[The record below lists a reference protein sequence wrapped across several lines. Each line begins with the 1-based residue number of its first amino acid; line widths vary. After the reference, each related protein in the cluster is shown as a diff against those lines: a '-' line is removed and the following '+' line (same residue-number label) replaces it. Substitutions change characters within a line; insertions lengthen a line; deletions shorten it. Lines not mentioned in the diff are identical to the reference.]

1 MELEVKLEAFEG
13 PLDLLLHLIEKNKVD
28 IYDIPIVEITEQY
41 LDYVSK
47 MPKDDLDLASEFLVM
62 AATLIDIKSKM
73 LLPKEIDENGE
84 EIDPRA
90 ELVEKLIEYKMYK
103 YASVEL
109 RDMQVYAGKS
119 LYKEPTIPEEVSKY
133 QQPVDLD
140 QLLEGV
146 DLSKLNEIFQMVLKR
161 QVDKIDPVRS
171 KFGKIEMEEV
181 SLPDKIDYVANT
193 VRKKKK
199 CSFKQLLEKSKSK
212 VEVIVS
218 FLAVLE
224 LIKIGE
230 IEVHQESQVGA
241 QHEKNRFELQFQ
253 GLSTEDIE
261 LSVSDSRICADLIS
275 NAERKMNSLT
285 GGGNSSP

>member
-28 IYDIPIVEITEQY
+28 IYDITIVEITEQY

-199 CSFKQLLEKSKSK
+199 CNFKQLLEKSKSK

-230 IEVHQESQVGA
+230 IEVHQEKTFG
-241 QHEKNRFELQFQ
+241 
-253 GLSTEDIE
+253 DIYI
-261 LSVSDSRICADLIS
+261 DSIV
-275 NAERKMNSLT
+275 
-285 GGGNSSP
+285 

>member
-1 MELEVKLEAFEG
+1 MELEVRLQAFEG

-62 AATLIDIKSKM
+62 AATLIDIKSRM

-103 YASVEL
+103 YAAVEL

-119 LYKEPTIPEEVSKY
+119 MYKQPTVPEEVSKY
-133 QQPVDLD
+133 EPPVNLDSLLADVDLN
-140 QLLEGV
+140 
-146 DLSKLNEIFQMVLKR
+146 KLNDIFQMVLKR

-181 SLPDKIDYVANT
+181 SLPDKISYVSTT
-193 VRKKKK
+193 VKKRKKCK
-199 CSFKQLLEKSKSK
+199 FKQLLEEAHSK

-218 FLAVLE
+218 FLAILE
-224 LIKIGE
+224 LIKVGE
-230 IEVHQESQVGA
+230 IEVRQDETFGEIYIDS
-241 QHEKNRFELQFQ
+241 
-253 GLSTEDIE
+253 IE
-261 LSVSDSRICADLIS
+261 
-275 NAERKMNSLT
+275 
-285 GGGNSSP
+285 

>member
-1 MELEVKLEAFEG
+1 MELEVKLQAFEG

-62 AATLIDIKSKM
+62 AATLIDIKSRM

-103 YASVEL
+103 YAAVEL

-119 LYKEPTIPEEVSKY
+119 MYKQPTVPEEVSKY
-133 QQPVDLD
+133 EPPVNLDSLLADVDLN
-140 QLLEGV
+140 
-146 DLSKLNEIFQMVLKR
+146 KLNDIFQMVLKR

-181 SLPDKIDYVANT
+181 SLLDKITYVST
-193 VRKKKK
+193 TLKKRKKCK
-199 CSFKQLLEKSKSK
+199 FKQLLEEAHSK

-218 FLAVLE
+218 FLAILE
-224 LIKIGE
+224 LIKVGE
-230 IEVHQESQVGA
+230 IEVRQDETFG
-241 QHEKNRFELQFQ
+241 EIYID
-253 GLSTEDIE
+253 STE
-261 LSVSDSRICADLIS
+261 
-275 NAERKMNSLT
+275 
-285 GGGNSSP
+285 

>member
-1 MELEVKLEAFEG
+1 MELEVKLQAFEG

-62 AATLIDIKSKM
+62 AATLIDIKSRM

-103 YASVEL
+103 YAAVEL

-119 LYKEPTIPEEVSKY
+119 MYKQPTVPEEVSKY
-133 QQPVDLD
+133 EPPVNLDSLLADVDLN
-140 QLLEGV
+140 
-146 DLSKLNEIFQMVLKR
+146 KLNDIFQMVLKR

-181 SLPDKIDYVANT
+181 SLPDKITYVSTT
-193 VRKKKK
+193 VKKRKKCK
-199 CSFKQLLEKSKSK
+199 FKQLLEEAHSK
-212 VEVIVS
+212 VEIIVS
-218 FLAVLE
+218 FLAILE
-224 LIKIGE
+224 LIKVGE
-230 IEVHQESQVGA
+230 IEVRQDETFG
-241 QHEKNRFELQFQ
+241 EIYID
-253 GLSTEDIE
+253 STE
-261 LSVSDSRICADLIS
+261 
-275 NAERKMNSLT
+275 
-285 GGGNSSP
+285 

>member
-1 MELEVKLEAFEG
+1 MELEVKLQAFEG

-62 AATLIDIKSKM
+62 AATLIDIKSRM

-103 YASVEL
+103 YAAVEL

-119 LYKEPTIPEEVSKY
+119 MYKQSTVPEEVSKY
-133 QQPVDLD
+133 EPPVNLDSLLADVDLN
-140 QLLEGV
+140 
-146 DLSKLNEIFQMVLKR
+146 KLNDIFQMVLKR

-181 SLPDKIDYVANT
+181 SLPDKISYVSTT
-193 VRKKKK
+193 VKKRKKCK
-199 CSFKQLLEKSKSK
+199 FKQLLEEAHSK

-218 FLAVLE
+218 FLAILE
-224 LIKIGE
+224 LIKVGE
-230 IEVHQESQVGA
+230 IEVRQDETFGEIYIDS
-241 QHEKNRFELQFQ
+241 
-253 GLSTEDIE
+253 IE
-261 LSVSDSRICADLIS
+261 
-275 NAERKMNSLT
+275 
-285 GGGNSSP
+285 

>member
-1 MELEVKLEAFEG
+1 MELEVKLQAFEG

-62 AATLIDIKSKM
+62 AATLIDIKSRM

-103 YASVEL
+103 YAAVEL

-119 LYKEPTIPEEVSKY
+119 MYKQPTVPEEVSKY
-133 QQPVDLD
+133 EPPVNLDYLLADVDLN
-140 QLLEGV
+140 
-146 DLSKLNEIFQMVLKR
+146 KLNDIFQMVLKR

-181 SLPDKIDYVANT
+181 SLPDKITYVSTT
-193 VRKKKK
+193 VKKRKKCK
-199 CSFKQLLEKSKSK
+199 FKQLLEKAHSK

-218 FLAVLE
+218 FLAILE
-224 LIKIGE
+224 LIKVGE
-230 IEVHQESQVGA
+230 IEVRQDETFG
-241 QHEKNRFELQFQ
+241 EIYID
-253 GLSTEDIE
+253 STE
-261 LSVSDSRICADLIS
+261 
-275 NAERKMNSLT
+275 
-285 GGGNSSP
+285 

>member
-28 IYDIPIVEITEQY
+28 IYDIPIVTITEQY

-73 LLPKEIDENGE
+73 LLPKEVDENGE

-103 YASVEL
+103 YAATEL
-109 RDMQVYAGKS
+109 RDMQLYAGKS
-119 LYKEPTIPEEVSKY
+119 LYKEPTIPDDVSKY

-140 QLLEGV
+140 DLLKDV
-146 DLSKLNEIFQMVLKR
+146 DLSKLNDIFQMVLKR

-181 SLPDKIDYVANT
+181 SLPDKIEYVST
-193 VRKKKK
+193 TIKKRKK
-199 CSFKQLLEKSKSK
+199 CSFKQLLEQSKSK

-218 FLAVLE
+218 FLAILE

-230 IEVHQESQVGA
+230 IEVHQDNTFG
-241 QHEKNRFELQFQ
+241 
-253 GLSTEDIE
+253 DIYI
-261 LSVSDSRICADLIS
+261 DSI
-275 NAERKMNSLT
+275 E
-285 GGGNSSP
+285 

>member
-1 MELEVKLEAFEG
+1 MVELEVKLEAFEG

-62 AATLIDIKSKM
+62 AATLIDIKSRM
-73 LLPKEIDENGE
+73 LLPKEVDENGE

-103 YASVEL
+103 YAAGEL

-119 LYKEPTIPEEVSKY
+119 MYKEPTVPDEVKKY
-133 QQPVDLD
+133 EPPVDLD
-140 QLLEGV
+140 SLLSDV
-146 DLSKLNEIFQMVLKR
+146 DLTKLNEVFQMVLKR
-161 QVDKIDPVRS
+161 QMDKIDPVRS

-181 SLPDKIDYVANT
+181 SLPDKMNYVSET
-193 VRKKKK
+193 LKKEKR
-199 CSFKQLLEKSKSK
+199 CSFRQLLEKENSKI
-212 VEVIVS
+212 EIIVS

-224 LIKIGE
+224 LIKIGA
-230 IEVHQESQVGA
+230 IEVHQENTFDEIYINS
-241 QHEKNRFELQFQ
+241 
-253 GLSTEDIE
+253 IE
-261 LSVSDSRICADLIS
+261 
-275 NAERKMNSLT
+275 
-285 GGGNSSP
+285 

>member
-1 MELEVKLEAFEG
+1 MELEVKLQAFEG

-62 AATLIDIKSKM
+62 AATLIDIKSRM

-103 YASVEL
+103 YAATEL

-119 LYKEPTIPEEVSKY
+119 MYKEPTVPEEVRKY
-133 QQPVDLD
+133 EQPVDLD
-140 QLLEGV
+140 QLLSGV
-146 DLSKLNEIFQMVLKR
+146 NLSKLNEIFQMVLKR

-181 SLPDKIDYVANT
+181 SLPEKMEFVSTTI
-193 VRKKKK
+193 KKRKK
-199 CSFKQLLEKSKSK
+199 CSFKQLLQTSKSK

-218 FLAVLE
+218 FLAILE
-224 LIKIGE
+224 LIKVGE
-230 IEVHQESQVGA
+230 IEVRQDETFG
-241 QHEKNRFELQFQ
+241 
-253 GLSTEDIE
+253 DIYI
-261 LSVSDSRICADLIS
+261 DSI
-275 NAERKMNSLT
+275 E
-285 GGGNSSP
+285 

>member
-1 MELEVKLEAFEG
+1 MVELEVKLEAFEG

-47 MPKDDLDLASEFLVM
+47 MPKDDLDMASEFLVM
-62 AATLIDIKSKM
+62 AATLIDIKSRM

-103 YASVEL
+103 YAAGEL

-119 LYKEPTIPEEVSKY
+119 MYKEPTVPDEVRKY
-133 QQPVDLD
+133 EPPIDLDLLLKDVDLT
-140 QLLEGV
+140 
-146 DLSKLNEIFQMVLKR
+146 KLNEIFQMVLKR
-161 QVDKIDPVRS
+161 QMDKIDPVRS

-181 SLPDKIDYVANT
+181 SLPDKMNYVSDT
-193 VRKKKK
+193 LKKKK
-199 CSFKQLLEKSKSK
+199 RCSFRQLLDNQNSKI
-212 VEVIVS
+212 EIIVS

-224 LIKIGE
+224 LIKIGA
-230 IEVHQESQVGA
+230 IEVHQE
-241 QHEKNRFELQFQ
+241 KTFD
-253 GLSTEDIE
+253 DIY
-261 LSVSDSRICADLIS
+261 I
-275 NAERKMNSLT
+275 NSIE
-285 GGGNSSP
+285 

>member
-199 CSFKQLLEKSKSK
+199 CNFKQLLEKSKSK

-230 IEVHQESQVGA
+230 IEVHQEKTFV
-241 QHEKNRFELQFQ
+241 
-253 GLSTEDIE
+253 DIYI
-261 LSVSDSRICADLIS
+261 DSIV
-275 NAERKMNSLT
+275 
-285 GGGNSSP
+285 